1 MYKLIIL
8 RLKRVNCVKHE
19 FKFSLESVVSRSCFQ
34 VTYEWTSTKYYRQR
48 NYFLQNFIW
57 KPIMLYKS
65 ANPNNM
71 YYLFLVVIITFLL
84 HKTQSTFYPHFP
96 DYFRHL
102 NFKKSVINPCLFP
115 SFIFHHKS
123 KFPLKKKIT
132 ILTTFIYDTS
142 SFLSL
147 KCII

>member
-1 MYKLIIL
+1 M
-8 RLKRVNCVKHE
+8 KHK

-34 VTYEWTSTKYYRQR
+34 VTYEWTNTKYYRQR
-48 NYFLQNFIW
+48 NYSLQNFIR

-71 YYLFLVVIITFLL
+71 YYLFLVVIIALIPSA
-84 HKTQSTFYPHFP
+84 QSTLIFP
-96 DYFRHL
+96 IISVISIL
-102 NFKKSVINPCLFP
+102 KSVINPCLFP

-147 KCII
+147 KCIILTGNNYETYFSWLISLM